1 MINKKSV
8 MKFMPYLL
16 LLSAMV
22 KPALAGVNSDLSSY
36 FDDLGFQSNVT
47 NPSVYNGQAAG
58 YYSGGSV
65 FTRDAVRDVQIA
77 QIDLPSYRAGCG
89 GIDMFTGGFSF
100 VNSDQLVSMSKNVLN
115 NAVGYAFNLAME
127 TATPEIANT
136 MKYIQD
142 LANKV
147 NQASMN
153 SCETAAGLVGSA
165 WPKTQQ
171 SQKAVCASIGTGQ
184 GIFDDMASARQ
195 ECGAG
200 GQMSTTMAS
209 ANGAFKNLVLDN
221 GNLAWKAI
229 QQNSFLQKDTELAQL
244 FLSLSGSVIL
254 RKNGT
259 GDDAT
264 NTFTLLP
271 SLATND
277 SLLKGLLHGGQVNI
291 YKCDTTES
299 DGCLNPSAY
308 SLTISPENSLQGQ
321 VNVLLDDM
329 VNKIYT
335 DEKLTAE
342 EIGLLNST
350 RIPVYKILNVQ
361 SAFAQDKSILNV
373 SEYSD
378 VIATDILF
386 QYLSES
392 LSIVKTSSGTLQYP
406 PDIMQ
411 QFQEGIDKAR
421 VAVQALQKN
430 AYSQMAMSNQLVQQT
445 QTIEQ
450 MLAGQLSTQ
459 LGNTISWANGIK

>member
-1 MINKKSV
+1 MNGKRLGVLS
-8 MKFMPYLL
+8 LL
-16 LLSAMV
+16 LLSVHSAM
-22 KPALAGVNSDLSSY
+22 AGVNSDLNSY
-36 FDDLGFQSNVT
+36 FDDLGFQTNVT
-47 NPSVYNGQAAG
+47 NPSAYNGQTAG

-100 VNSDQLVSMSKNVLN
+100 VNSDQLVAASKNIMN
-115 NAVGYAFNLAME
+115 NAAGYAFNLTME

-142 LANKV
+142 VANKV

-153 SCETAAGLVGSA
+153 SCETAAGLVGSV

-171 SQKAVCASIGTGQ
+171 AQKDVCASIGTGQ
-184 GIFDDMASARQ
+184 GIFDDWASARQ
-195 ECGAG
+195 GCGAG
-200 GQMSTTMAS
+200 GQASSTMAG

-229 QQNSFLQKDTELAQL
+229 QQNSFLQSDTELAQL

-259 GDDAT
+259 NDDAT

-271 SLATND
+271 SLADND
-277 SLLKGLLHGGQVNI
+277 SLLKGLLHGGQVSL
-291 YKCDTTES
+291 YKCDTTDS
-299 DGCLNPSAY
+299 DGCLNPTVT
-308 SLTISPENSLQGQ
+308 SLTISDSSSLQGQ
-321 VNVLLDDM
+321 VNALLNDM
-329 VNKIYT
+329 VSKIYT
-335 DEKLTAE
+335 DEKLTSA
-342 EIGLLNST
+342 EIGLLQST
-350 RIPVYKILNVQ
+350 RIPVYKMLNVQ
-361 SAFAQDKSILNV
+361 SAFYQDKSILDV

-378 VIATDILF
+378 VIATDILI
-386 QYLSES
+386 QYLTES
-392 LSIVKTSSGTLQYP
+392 LNVVKVSGGTLQYP
-406 PDIMQ
+406 PEVMK
-411 QFQEGIDKAR
+411 QFEDGIDKAR
-421 VAVQALQKN
+421 AHVQAIQKT
-430 AYSQMAMSNQLVQQT
+430 AYSQIAMSNQLIQQT

-459 LGNTISWANGIK
+459 LGNTLSWAKGLK

>member
-1 MINKKSV
+1 MNYKRLGVLS
-8 MKFMPYLL
+8 LL
-16 LLSAMV
+16 LLSVHSAM
-22 KPALAGVNSDLSSY
+22 AGVNSDLNSY
-36 FDDLGFQSNVT
+36 FDDLGFQTNVT
-47 NPSVYNGQAAG
+47 NPSAYNGQTAG

-100 VNSDQLVSMSKNVLN
+100 VNSDQLVAVSKNIMN
-115 NAVGYAFNLAME
+115 NAVGYAFNLTME

-142 LANKV
+142 VANKV

-153 SCETAAGLVGSA
+153 SCETAAGLVGSV

-171 SQKAVCASIGTGQ
+171 AQKDVCASIGTGQ
-184 GIFDDMASARQ
+184 GIFDDWASARQ
-195 ECGAG
+195 GCGAG
-200 GQMSTTMAS
+200 GEASSTMAG

-229 QQNSFLQKDTELAQL
+229 QQNSFLQNDTELAQL

-271 SLATND
+271 SLADND
-277 SLLKGLLHGGQVNI
+277 SLLKGLLHGGQVSL
-291 YKCDTTES
+291 YKCDTTDS
-299 DGCLNPSAY
+299 DGCLSPTVT
-308 SLTISPENSLQGQ
+308 SLTISDSSSLQGQ
-321 VNVLLDDM
+321 VNALLNDM
-329 VNKIYT
+329 VSKIYT
-335 DEKLTAE
+335 DEKLTSA
-342 EIGLLNST
+342 EIGLLQST
-350 RIPVYKILNVQ
+350 RIPVYKMLNVQ
-361 SAFAQDKSILNV
+361 SAFYQDKSILDV

-378 VIATDILF
+378 VIATDILI
-386 QYLSES
+386 QYLTES
-392 LSIVKTSSGTLQYP
+392 LNVVKVSGGTLQYP
-406 PDIMQ
+406 PEVMK
-411 QFQEGIDKAR
+411 QFEDGIDKAR
-421 VAVQALQKN
+421 ARVQAIQKT
-430 AYSQMAMSNQLVQQT
+430 AYSQISMSNQLIQQT

-459 LGNTISWANGIK
+459 LGNTLSWAKGLK

>member
-1 MINKKSV
+1 MNKKLWYVWS
-8 MKFMPYLL
+8 LL
-16 LLSAMV
+16 LLISQIAT
-22 KPALAGVNSDLSSY
+22 ASVNSDLSSY

-47 NPSVYNGQAAG
+47 NPSAYNGQTAG
-58 YYSGGSV
+58 YYSGGGV

-100 VNSDQLVSMSKNVLN
+100 VNSDQLVSVSKNIMN

-142 LANKV
+142 VANKV

-153 SCETAAGLVGSA
+153 SCETAAGLVGSV
-165 WPKTQQ
+165 WPRTQQ
-171 SQKAVCASIGTGQ
+171 AQKDVCASIGTGQ
-184 GIFDDMASARQ
+184 GIFDDWASARQ
-195 ECGAG
+195 GCGAG
-200 GQMSTTMAS
+200 GQASSTMAG

-229 QQNSFLQKDTELAQL
+229 QQNSFLQKDTELAEL

-259 GDDAT
+259 NDDAS

-277 SLLKGLLHGGQVNI
+277 SLLKGLLHGGQVSI
-291 YKCDTTES
+291 YKCDTTDI
-299 DGCLNPSAY
+299 DGCLNPTVTQ
-308 SLTISPENSLQGQ
+308 LTISESNSLQGQ
-321 VNVLLDDM
+321 VNALLNDM

-335 DEKLTAE
+335 DEKLTTE
-342 EIGLLNST
+342 EIGLLQST
-350 RIPVYKILNVQ
+350 SIPVYKMLNVQ
-361 SAFAQDKSILNV
+361 SAFYQDKSILDV
-373 SEYSD
+373 TEYSD
-378 VIATDILF
+378 VIATDILM
-386 QYLSES
+386 QYLTES
-392 LSIVKTSSGTLQYP
+392 LNIVKTSGGTLQYP
-406 PDIMQ
+406 PEIMK
-411 QFQEGIDKAR
+411 QFEDGIDKAR
-421 VAVQALQKN
+421 VTVRESQKN
-430 AYSQMAMSNQLVQQT
+430 AYSQMAMSNQLIQQT

-459 LGNTISWANGIK
+459 LGNTLSWAKGLK